1 MKMTKR
7 WNYHHISDEYL
18 NKSLKEIREEYNIEL
33 LPLDQIPI
41 GRYQSSQEI
50 GHLSALYDVRGY
62 LYFDESLR
70 D

>member
-1 MKMTKR
+1 MPLKFKIFKLCMKMNKR

-41 GRYQSSQEI
+41 GRYQSSQMK
-50 GHLSALYDVRGY
+50 
-62 LYFDESLR
+62 
-70 D
+70 